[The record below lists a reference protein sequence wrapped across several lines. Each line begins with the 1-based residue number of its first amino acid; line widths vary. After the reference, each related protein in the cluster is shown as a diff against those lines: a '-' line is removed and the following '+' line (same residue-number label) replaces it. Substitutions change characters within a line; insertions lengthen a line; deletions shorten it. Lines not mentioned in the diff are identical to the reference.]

1 MGVVSGIIVG
11 TDSSV
16 FHMVD
21 PHEIFTTATEFVI
34 EAGMWT
40 LLTLAITRMI
50 GEEIK
55 RLIAALQKN
64 AVRTMSELVRIRLG
78 QAYSG
83 RALLF
88 RLLRRFSEVAQR

>member
-1 MGVVSGIIVG
+1 
-11 TDSSV
+11 
-16 FHMVD
+16 MVD

-55 RLIAALQKN
+55 RLIAALQKM
-64 AVRTMSELVRIRLG
+64 R
-78 QAYSG
+78 
-83 RALLF
+83 
-88 RLLRRFSEVAQR
+88 

>member
-55 RLIAALQKN
+55 RLIAALQKM
-64 AVRTMSELVRIRLG
+64 R
-78 QAYSG
+78 
-83 RALLF
+83 
-88 RLLRRFSEVAQR
+88 